1 MNLLALTGWSWKGWV
16 GIWIRNPQGRQS
28 QSHLDYSVMERTLFV
43 LIRILPHILGGSPAS
58 QRKIIQQA
66 TGQWFS
72 VLWLHVLFCSYGGVQ
87 LCVMNGSL
95 QTGGFVDLSVFGKN
109 RRTEGYPHKSL
120 VVVSVLLNTESNP
133 SAENYMLKRAVI
145 KMLCSLLCV
154 CVCYGRG

>member
-1 MNLLALTGWSWKGWV
+1 MKRLSWYLDKKSTGQAKPKSFRLFSYGK
-16 GIWIRNPQGRQS
+16 N
-28 QSHLDYSVMERTLFV
+28 TFLFV

-72 VLWLHVLFCSYGGVQ
+72 VLWLHILFCSYGGVQ
-87 LCVMNGSL
+87 VCVMNGSL

-145 KMLCSLLCV
+145 KMLCSLLCM